1 MSVLLERKA
10 NIEHRAKT
18 GLTPLMEAASGGY
31 VEVGKV
37 LLDKGADVN
46 AAPVPSSRDTAL
58 TIAADKGHHKFVEL
72 LLSRKAL
79 VDVKNKKGNS
89 PLWLACNGGHL
100 EVVQHLVHAKADV
113 DSQDNRKVSCLMVA
127 FRKGHI
133 KVVKW
138 LVKHVVQF
146 PSQQDCSRCL
156 STIADKELLKKCQV
170 CMEIIDGARE
180 NQAAEANRNADNLLL
195 ELDREKSLEES
206 RKAAAARK
214 REKKKQ
220 KKKKRQAAE
229 DTREESN
236 EASDSQQPEE
246 ILSKTDKD
254 VEDAYETIVSFGNA
268 SSEEVI
274 ENPAKKVKQNKK
286 SGKDKKA
293 SCRVEQVPIKN
304 CLRPVE
310 EASKSLIT
318 ESKLC
323 EVEVQQQLQSTTSQS
338 ISCTALSIV
347 KNNMNSQN
355 NKKDLSKFV
364 LSSYSSGIGDLDD
377 FGMLPTD
384 IKNTATSAMSLHKE
398 KSSAKETQRCKMV
411 VASSAAVKTHKGS
424 TLSSPKKIA
433 RKDEGWKEVTRKC
446 KRITVPGKAIS
457 RIIGRGGCNINA
469 IREES
474 GAHIDLDKVKNS
486 ADGVVTIKGSVE
498 ATKLAY
504 DLIEALIRETDKDIE
519 QLIPLFKNKASTSN
533 SCISLTKS
541 NASSKLNSSNSTI
554 SFSGITNPGKQNN
567 ILTSVGSLVSNAGIT
582 SVWNRSSKT
591 STASKSEP
599 IASFTIGAW
608 SPSVHDSAKL
618 PSSSCTAISSQAVI
632 QNVSTSDSFAGSITN
647 AFTSLKITAGLLS
660 SNEFP
665 SSQVNST
672 TTYKVT
678 SSLWDNQMV
687 KPEASSVTVAMP
699 IMSGGNSGSKHS
711 TSAESVQMIP
721 QYSPFKTFFTS
732 SSLLGRDSVKTNFS
746 GSGICASR
754 IPITLPTEITVDSA
768 LQAKAPGYRPPV
780 SNVSSSLSPR
790 KASTDGPSGKDSMKL
805 NSFPNIE
812 EKMKIPS
819 TKPLNVDARVSSIS
833 DGVEIEVS
841 TESAV
846 PFLGMPVLSS
856 HNHREEYISSKNP
869 MTLPHIDSNLNPN
882 APDFTS
888 KTSLEF
894 GPKMITTGPQVHSYY
909 PTQVSLPS
917 YSLFS
922 SSLSDIR
929 FPQEMKSVTYPLT
942 SGVVS
947 SVKEIPAGVSQT
959 VASAVDCD
967 SIYGMIAS
975 GIC

>member
-1 MSVLLERKA
+1 
-10 NIEHRAKT
+10 
-18 GLTPLMEAASGGY
+18 MEAASGGY

-156 STIADKELLKKCQV
+156 STITDKELLKKCQV

-220 KKKKRQAAE
+220 KKKKRQVAE

-236 EASDSQQPEE
+236 DASDGQQPEE
-246 ILSKTDKD
+246 ILSKSGKD
-254 VEDAYETIVSFGNA
+254 VEDVYETIASLGNA

-293 SCRVEQVPIKN
+293 SYRVEQVPIKN
-304 CLRPVE
+304 CMRPVE
-310 EASKSLIT
+310 EASKTLST

-323 EVEVQQQLQSTTSQS
+323 EAEVQQRVQLTTSQS
-338 ISCTALSIV
+338 ISCAALSIV
-347 KNNMNSQN
+347 NTMNAQN

-384 IKNTATSAMSLHKE
+384 IKNTTSSAIPLHKE
-398 KSSAKETQRCKMV
+398 KSTKETQRSKMII
-411 VASSAAVKTHKGS
+411 ASAAAKAHKGS

-541 NASSKLNSSNSTI
+541 NVSSKLNSSNSTI

-567 ILTSVGSLVSNAGIT
+567 ILTSVGSVVSNSGIT

-591 STASKSEP
+591 STALKSEP

-632 QNVSTSDSFAGSITN
+632 QNVSTSESFAGSIAN
-647 AFTSLKITAGLLS
+647 AFTSLKIASGLLS

-672 TTYKVT
+672 TSYKVT
-678 SSLWDNQMV
+678 SSLWDNQLV
-687 KPEASSVTVAMP
+687 KPEANSSVTVAMP
-699 IMSGGNSGSKHS
+699 IISGGNSGSKHS
-711 TSAESVQMIP
+711 TSVESIQMIP

-732 SSLLGRDSVKTNFS
+732 SSLLGRDAVKTNFS
-746 GSGICASR
+746 GSGICASHV
-754 IPITLPTEITVDSA
+754 PITLPMEIAVDSA

-790 KASTDGPSGKDSMKL
+790 KANADAGPSGKDPMKL

-812 EKMKIPS
+812 EKVKIPS
-819 TKPLNVDARVSSIS
+819 TKPLNVDVCASSIS
-833 DGVEIEVS
+833 DGIEVEVLSS

-846 PFLGMPVLSS
+846 PFLSMPVLSS

-929 FPQEMKSVTYPLT
+929 FPQEIKSVTYPQT

-947 SVKEIPAGVSQT
+947 SVKEIPAGLSQT
-959 VASAVDCD
+959 APSVVDCD
-967 SIYGMIAS
+967 SIYGMVAC
-975 GIC
+975 GFC